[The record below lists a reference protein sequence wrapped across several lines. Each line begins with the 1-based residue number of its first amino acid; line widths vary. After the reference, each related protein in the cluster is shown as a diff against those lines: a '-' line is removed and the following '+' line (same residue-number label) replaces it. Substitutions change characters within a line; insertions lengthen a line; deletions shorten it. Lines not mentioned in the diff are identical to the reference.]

1 MEDET
6 GRSPWLETPAKVNQV
21 LANVKVEDPAADQWR
36 FGYLGLLLEQ
46 RQAAHYKKKKI
57 EVNGIGASEVH
68 ALPCGVADGLR
79 SKRSGH

>member
-46 RQAAHYKKKKI
+46 RQAAHYSGCQ
-57 EVNGIGASEVH
+57 EEEDRVNGIIES
-68 ALPCGVADGLR
+68 LCIN
-79 SKRSGH
+79 